1 MLSNHL
7 SPNRSPNLNPSPNR
21 LKKHRRNEGLR
32 VGDLR
37 IEEKPPREDRLDD
50 GGPLEENPYRLNNL
64 KNRHLMPHLPE

>member
-7 SPNRSPNLNPSPNR
+7 SPNRSPNLNPSLSQ
-21 LKKHRRNEGLR
+21 LKKHRRNEGLQ

-37 IEEKPPREDRLDD
+37 IEEQRLREARQDAE
-50 GGPLEENPYRLNNL
+50 GPLEENRCRQNNL